1 MVVSAFFCSIAMISD
16 LNKTRL
22 LLVSSLLL
30 LVVFAGAAYALRV
43 EPYWLKETRLR
54 TESPRLGAGFPGLR
68 IVFASDIH
76 LGVMFREER
85 LEGLTARINALKPDI
100 IILGGDQISRAENII
115 ERFYRNF
122 SAQVN
127 APVYAVLGNHD
138 YPDHG
143 GGKSL
148 REMAHCGIR
157 SLDNAAYDLTVGG
170 ARLRIAGV
178 GDFWMGT
185 QDLRPAFER
194 LDGDTFLLLI
204 SHNPEFGDYL
214 GKYKK
219 RVDLMLSGHL
229 HGRQIN
235 PFGFPMALNPARIK
249 GHYYGKVNLNKHAF
263 AFISSGVGTSN
274 LPMRFMARPEIVV
287 IELAAPLR

>member
-1 MVVSAFFCSIAMISD
+1 MISD
-16 LNKTRL
+16 LNKAKL
-22 LLVSSLLL
+22 LLGASLLL
-30 LVVFAGAAYALRV
+30 LVVFAAAAYALRI
-43 EPYWLKETRLR
+43 EPYWLKETRLQV
-54 TESPRLGAGFPGLR
+54 ESSRLGSGFPGFR

-76 LGVMFREER
+76 LGVMFDEER
-85 LEGLTARINALKPDI
+85 LKELTARINALKPDI

-138 YPDHG
+138 YPSHG
-143 GGKSL
+143 GGESL
-148 REMAHCGIR
+148 REMAHCGIH
-157 SLDNAAYDLTVGG
+157 SLDNAAYDLTIGD
-170 ARLRIAGV
+170 ARLRVAGT

-185 QDLRPAFER
+185 QDLRPAFEQ
-194 LDGDTFLLLI
+194 LDDNTFLLLI

-214 GKYKK
+214 GRHRK

-235 PFGFPMALNPARIK
+235 PFGFPMALNPARIR
-249 GHYYGKVNLNKHAF
+249 GHYYGKAKLNDHAF
-263 AFISSGVGTSN
+263 VFISSGVGASN

-287 IELAAPLR
+287 IELVPSPR